1 MDKAKEN
8 MNEIGEGNEGYVK
21 AKENYDEIKLKRK
34 KLRNN
39 KSAIN
44 SRIEK
49 KKDDFQMKKKIEERH
64 LNLQENVKELSKKL
78 TPEKKKDIM
87 ASLGKKDGI

>member
-21 AKENYDEIKLKRK
+21 AKEYYDEIKLKRQ

-44 SRIEK
+44 SRIKQKTQEHQK
-49 KKDDFQMKKKIEERH
+49 HQIEERH
-64 LNLQENVKELSKKL
+64 LNLPDNVKVLLEKLNPENKKNL
-78 TPEKKKDIM
+78 M
-87 ASLGKKDGI
+87 ASLGKKDGM

>member
-21 AKENYDEIKLKRK
+21 AKEHYDEIILKRK

-39 KSAIN
+39 KSAII
-44 SRIEK
+44 SRIKLKTQEHQK
-49 KKDDFQMKKKIEERH
+49 HQIEERH
-64 LNLQENVKELSKKL
+64 LNLPDNVKVLLEKLNPENKKNL
-78 TPEKKKDIM
+78 M
-87 ASLGKKDGI
+87 ASLGKKDGM